1 MTLIKIVIASLF
13 LVFYFI
19 EMTRLPEKLKLNFKP
34 FNCSL
39 CLSFYVAI
47 ILYLVPNNILNCVLV
62 ASVSGVAAPLFR
74 NLMMNIFFKKS

>member
-1 MTLIKIVIASLF
+1 MLLIKTVVASIF

-19 EMTRLPEKLKLNFKP
+19 DLTHLPEKWKINFKP
-34 FNCSL
+34 FNCNL

-47 ILYLVPNNILNCVLV
+47 ILYSVPVWVLNYVLV
-62 ASVSGVAAPLFR
+62 ASISGVIAPLFR

>member
-19 EMTRLPEKLKLNFKP
+19 EMTRLPEKLKINFKP

-47 ILYLVPNNILNCVLV
+47 ILYLVPVFILNCVLV
-62 ASVSGVAAPLFR
+62 ASVSGVSAPLFR
-74 NLMMNIFFKKS
+74 NLMMNIFFKK

>member
-19 EMTRLPEKLKLNFKP
+19 EMTRLPEKLKINFKP

-47 ILYLVPNNILNCVLV
+47 ILYLVPVFILNCILV
-62 ASVSGVAAPLFR
+62 SSVSGVAAPLFR

>member
-1 MTLIKIVIASLF
+1 MLLLKVVIASLF
-13 LVFYFI
+13 SVFYI
-19 EMTRLPEKLKLNFKP
+19 IDMARLPERFKVNFKP

-74 NLMMNIFFKKS
+74 NLLNNIFFKK